1 MYWAWWQ
8 ANYWNM
14 LVVVLLQCSY
24 VWRYHQSTL
33 WASGLALAAWA
44 SRAGICPEVKPK
56 ANKRATHPLPLAL
69 LPQVEQSVLSFNK
82 SLENSEG
89 LADFQAAHAYLT
101 SGRHLLRICY
111 CPWLRVKV

>member
-44 SRAGICPEVKPK
+44 RPAYAGH
-56 ANKRATHPLPLAL
+56 RWHLP
-69 LPQVEQSVLSFNK
+69 
-82 SLENSEG
+82 
-89 LADFQAAHAYLT
+89 
-101 SGRHLLRICY
+101 
-111 CPWLRVKV
+111 